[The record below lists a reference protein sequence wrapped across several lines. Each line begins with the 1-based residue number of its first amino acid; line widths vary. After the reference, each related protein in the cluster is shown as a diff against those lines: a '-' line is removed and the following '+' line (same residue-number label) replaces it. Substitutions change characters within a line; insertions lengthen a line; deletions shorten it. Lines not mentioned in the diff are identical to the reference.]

1 MPTVKIVAGNMSI
14 ELDANEISV
23 GELCKQGLETLEKAH
38 EIERAANEK
47 RAAGVGGYA

>member
-1 MPTVKIVAGNMSI
+1 MPTVKIVAGSVSV

-38 EIERAANEK
+38 EIERAAHAK
-47 RAAGVGGYA
+47 PAVGFGGHP